1 MELERVTSDSS
12 DTCSDY
18 DKTVS
23 EQPKT
28 QEEQVKNDC
37 LEKDEKEKERDP
49 KRSSANSKATALG
62 IGRSEQVH
70 VTHLVSP
77 AEIYVVKERD
87 KFYNFCTNLNK
98 KAESLPSPIEFSA
111 EVGSVVLVQASDK
124 IWYR

>member
-1 MELERVTSDSS
+1 MEMERVTSDSS

-18 DKTVS
+18 EKTVS

-28 QEEQVKNDC
+28 QEEQVKHDC
-37 LEKDEKEKERDP
+37 IEKEKKSDP
-49 KRSSANSKATALG
+49 KRSSANSEAAALH
-62 IGRSEQVH
+62 IGLSERVH

-87 KFYNFCTNLNK
+87 KFYKFCAKLNK
-98 KAESLPSPIEFSA
+98 KAESLPSPTEFSA
-111 EVGSVVLVQASDK
+111 EVGSVLLVQASDT